1 MVKQK
6 IYTVFF
12 LGQQC
17 TKFISQLSSNL
28 VLLGQRIS
36 NLNVGTALMGVC
48 LLFEFLRKC
57 WTNTDNISEND
68 GWEGEMQQI
77 IDKSNPTPTHSK
89 MNALCPVNALI
100 FYGQTILHLG
110 THRPNEFISTIHH
123 GTGRWMFDRCSAIN
137 NNFKLEACWRWCQ

>member
-57 WTNTDNISEND
+57 WTNKNNR
-68 GWEGEMQQI
+68 EGEMQQI
-77 IDKSNPTPTHSK
+77 IDKSNPTRPCAL
-89 MNALCPVNALI
+89 NALENE
-100 FYGQTILHLG
+100 
-110 THRPNEFISTIHH
+110 RPLS
-123 GTGRWMFDRCSAIN
+123 R
-137 NNFKLEACWRWCQ
+137 